1 MIVRLLLALLGAL
14 ALAAPGAAAPQRT
27 MAVTFDDLPIT
38 GSAGTP
44 CRPERLLA
52 FNSAF
57 VTMLRAERIPAA
69 VLANAGRACS
79 GDRTFM
85 AEVLRSWVDAGFE
98 LGNHTATHP
107 DLNRVGVDAFM
118 ADVEAGEP
126 PLIAALAPSGRRLR
140 YFRHPFLR
148 TGATE
153 EIRSEAARRIAER
166 GYTVAP
172 VTIDNEEWVFAA
184 VYADAE
190 AKGDAA
196 VKARIGAAYVDY
208 MLKVTEF
215 YEGYS
220 REMLGREPAQVLL
233 LHVNALN
240 RDHFPALRHGLAAR
254 GYRFVS
260 LDQALQDPV
269 YRTPDT
275 YLGRR
280 GISWLQRWAVARGGR
295 YTPEPATP
303 EWVTA
308 LHRSLD

>member
-1 MIVRLLLALLGAL
+1 MIGRGLLAILAAL
-14 ALAAPGAAAPQRT
+14 AVATPAAAAPQRSV
-27 MAVTFDDLPIT
+27 AVTFDDLPIT

-52 FNSAF
+52 FNTAF
-57 VTMLRAERIPAA
+57 VTMLRAQRVPAA
-69 VLANAGRACS
+69 VLANAGRACG
-79 GDRTFM
+79 GDRSFM
-85 AEVLRSWVDAGFE
+85 AKVLRSWVDAGFE

-126 PLIAALAPSGRRLR
+126 PLKAALAPAGRRLR

-148 TGATE
+148 TGTTAE
-153 EIRSEAARRIAER
+153 VRAEADRRIAER
-166 GYTVAP
+166 GYTIAP

-190 AKGDAA
+190 DRGDAA
-196 VKARIGAAYVDY
+196 AKARIGAEYVDY

-220 REMLGREPAQVLL
+220 RDLLGREPAQVLL

-240 RDHFPALRHGLAAR
+240 RDHFPALRRGLAAR

-260 LDQALQDPV
+260 LDEALRDPV
-269 YRTPDT
+269 YATPDT

-280 GISWLQRWAVARGGR
+280 GVSWLQRWAIARGGR
-295 YTPEPATP
+295 YTPEPAPP
-303 EWVTA
+303 EWITA
-308 LHRSLD
+308 RHRALE